1 MKPFIEDGR
10 VWFDREAYE
19 TIGTTSEDICWIC
32 EKLLANTRYDPVH
45 RKLYSISLRWLL
57 DNCFE
62 EHLEQLIGVWENK
75 TKEKVKFT

>member
-1 MKPFIEDGR
+1 MKPFVEDGR

-19 TIGTTSEDICWIC
+19 TIGTTSEDYCWIC
-32 EKLLANTRYDPVH
+32 EKLLTNTIYEPVK
-45 RKLYSISLRWLL
+45 KLCSISLRWLL

-75 TKEKVKFT
+75 EKEKVAFT